1 MVECLL
7 TLRRIYEVERNDGKR
22 SPRRPFA
29 LSPRSG
35 TPNVSGHPPLRL
47 SQRHSSPFLAT
58 PDVNYQAVQQVQSQ
72 QCTTL
77 QVPDAILHHIPQY
90 QLTLLFVAHAW
101 ATRTA
106 TLGTSGYDLVSELL
120 QPVAIT
126 EVAARQAFPALS
138 HIQRCAPVL
147 QQDI

>member
-47 SQRHSSPFLAT
+47 SQRHSPPFLAT

-72 QCTTL
+72 YFTASLQCPSAPLYTL
-77 QVPDAILHHIPQY
+77 IHPCAAPQG
-90 QLTLLFVAHAW
+90 L
-101 ATRTA
+101 R
-106 TLGTSGYDLVSELL
+106 SGKTWSALVENELL
-120 QPVAIT
+120 HP
-126 EVAARQAFPALS
+126 
-138 HIQRCAPVL
+138 
-147 QQDI
+147 